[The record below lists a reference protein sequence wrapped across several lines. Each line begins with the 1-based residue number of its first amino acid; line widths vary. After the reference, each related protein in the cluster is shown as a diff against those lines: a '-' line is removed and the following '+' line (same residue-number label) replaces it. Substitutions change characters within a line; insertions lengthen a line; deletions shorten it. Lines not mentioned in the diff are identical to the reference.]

1 MTNIENAQIKELS
14 NQIEAQNIRLE
25 AQNTRLEQNNIHVAE
40 IKNMMGDI
48 QTALLG
54 NPISK
59 DGGIIKRLEIV
70 EADNKGF
77 NVMKSK
83 WLGIVWF
90 VVGGAGALG
99 LIYYATSIYKN
110 LIK

>member
-1 MTNIENAQIKELS
+1 MTNIENEQIKQLS
-14 NQIEAQNIRLE
+14 SLIEIRLE
-25 AQNTRLEQNNIHVAE
+25 AQNNRLEHYNTYAAE
-40 IKNMMGDI
+40 MKATLDKIEI
-48 QTALLG
+48 ALVG

-70 EADNKGF
+70 EADNKNF

-90 VVGGAGALG
+90 VVAGAGVLG
-99 LIYYATSIYKN
+99 LVYYATSIYNN

>member
-1 MTNIENAQIKELS
+1 MTNIENAQIKALS

-25 AQNTRLEQNNIHVAE
+25 TLTSRLEQHNVHVAE
-40 IKNMMGDI
+40 NKTILDNI

-70 EADNKGF
+70 EADNKNF

-90 VVGGAGALG
+90 VVAGAGFLG
-99 LIYYATSIYKN
+99 LVYYATSIYNN